1 MRRSHPDARVI
12 SIPSYKRF
20 AAAAYWSVRHKPTMH
35 GLLEVDVTEPRAI
48 LRAHKGRTGEALSFT
63 AFLILCLGKAVD
75 EQKAVQALRQGK
87 RKLVIFDDVD
97 VATRIEHEVDGEQYV
112 VPYIVR
118 AANRKTLREVHD
130 EIRAAQHADARAEL
144 TRLQLVPAALHRP
157 FVWAFSALAERQP
170 RLWNK
175 TMGTVG
181 ITSVGMFARGT
192 GWGIPV
198 PAPTALLLTVGG
210 IGEKEAVLQGRILVR
225 EMLSLTISV
234 DHNVVD
240 GAPATRF
247 TERLRELIEGGY
259 GLETIAAGLGRHM
272 SGPSN
277 ETDGGAGGDRTR
289 TAVGAERR

>member
-1 MRRSHPDARVI
+1 MQRSQPDAHVT
-12 SIPSYKRF
+12 SIPPYKRF

-48 LRAHKGRTGEALSFT
+48 LRAHHARTGETLSFT
-63 AFLILCLGKAVD
+63 AFLTVCLGKAVD

-87 RKLVIFDDVD
+87 RKLVVFEDVD

-118 AANRKTLREVHD
+118 AANRKTVREVHD
-130 EIRAAQHADARAEL
+130 EIRAAQRADARAEL
-144 TRLQLVPAALHRP
+144 TRLRFVPAALHRP
-157 FVWAFSALAERQP
+157 FVWAFTAIAERQP
-170 RLWNK
+170 RLWKK

-181 ITSVGMFARGT
+181 ITSVGMFAHGT

-198 PAPTALLLTVGG
+198 PAPTALMLTVGG
-210 IGEKEAVLQGRILVR
+210 IGEKEVVVEGRVVVR
-225 EMLSLTISV
+225 EMLSLTISL

-247 TERLRELIEGGY
+247 TERLKELVEAGY
-259 GLETIAAGLGRHM
+259 GLERVDAL
-272 SGPSN
+272 
-277 ETDGGAGGDRTR
+277 
-289 TAVGAERR
+289 

>member
-1 MRRSHPDARVI
+1 MPRSQPDAHVT

-48 LRAHKGRTGEALSFT
+48 LRAHQARSGESLSFT
-63 AFLILCLGKAVD
+63 AFLTICLGRAVD

-87 RKLVIFDDVD
+87 RKLVVFEDVD
-97 VATRIEHEVDGEQYV
+97 VAMRIEHQVDGEPYV

-118 AANRKTLREVHD
+118 AANRKTIRQVHD
-130 EIRAAQHADARAEL
+130 EIRAAQRTDARAEL
-144 TRLQLVPAALHRP
+144 TRLRLVPTALHRP
-157 FVWAFSALAERQP
+157 FIWAFTAIAERQP
-170 RLWNK
+170 RLWKK

-181 ITSVGMFARGT
+181 ITSVGMFARGA

-198 PAPTALLLTVGG
+198 PAPTALMLTVGG
-210 IGEKEAVLQGRILVR
+210 IGEREVVLQGRVAVR
-225 EMLSLTISV
+225 EMLSLTISL

-247 TERLRELIEGGY
+247 TERLKELIEGGY
-259 GLETIAAGLGRHM
+259 GLQGVAA
-272 SGPSN
+272 P
-277 ETDGGAGGDRTR
+277 
-289 TAVGAERR
+289 